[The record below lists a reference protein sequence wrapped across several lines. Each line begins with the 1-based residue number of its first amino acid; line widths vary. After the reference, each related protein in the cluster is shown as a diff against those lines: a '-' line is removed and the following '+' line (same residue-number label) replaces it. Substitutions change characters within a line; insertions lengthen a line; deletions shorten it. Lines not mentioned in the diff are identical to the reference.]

1 MASWLVVPRLLPLY
15 IHLLDC
21 RCHCCGLIFLT
32 LLCRSQELDEIKKH
46 YEYDAEDESYPEGEE
61 GEGEDMGEEGEEGDE
76 PAEEGEEDSA

>member
-1 MASWLVVPRLLPLY
+1 
-15 IHLLDC
+15 
-21 RCHCCGLIFLT
+21 